1 MESLNLVKVDLK
13 IKYNTIFNSKDN
25 TKKIL
30 IFLFVLILAII
41 PIEFSIIKNYYI
53 LKNINMESIILIA
66 ILNIESL
73 LIFITTFIGVS
84 NNFFL
89 EHNVST
95 LLFYPI
101 KSRSILF
108 SKSILEY
115 LKGFAIGLIGFVFFI
130 TYGILNNCSIY
141 YYLKVLIL
149 QLIIPII
156 CVISIFN
163 FLLFISIF
171 LTNTKK
177 YSFSKILFYII
188 QITSIAY
195 SIFYF
200 IKNKVNFF
208 NIINFILELFEDK
221 ISINYIVICL
231 FFSNVILFLFY
242 LSNIYMDVIISEF
255 KFRSRKNIVQKN
267 KLINLKFKSNN
278 ILFSLIKKDLKEII
292 RTPILLINAIIPNI
306 LFFIIVILIT
316 PIISTASKSVELFLT
331 FIIII
336 LTITMTSLNT
346 VANFS
351 FSRETSNLKYLK
363 FLPLKIEELFISKII
378 TALILNVMH
387 LISLNILIISVDKN
401 ISHIIMLNIVI
412 MLNMLSLIL
421 INIITDFNLTRKSF
435 LNLSEIF
442 NDVELVLKPIIK
454 TIPITLIYTLTF
466 IILSR
471 VTISYTYNI
480 IIIFLVSSLES
491 ILSIKSSYNK
501 IKILSNADYNT

>member
-1 MESLNLVKVDLK
+1 
-13 IKYNTIFNSKDN
+13 
-25 TKKIL
+25 
-30 IFLFVLILAII
+30 
-41 PIEFSIIKNYYI
+41 
-53 LKNINMESIILIA
+53 
-66 ILNIESL
+66 
-73 LIFITTFIGVS
+73 
-84 NNFFL
+84 
-89 EHNVST
+89 
-95 LLFYPI
+95 
-101 KSRSILF
+101 
-108 SKSILEY
+108 
-115 LKGFAIGLIGFVFFI
+115 
-130 TYGILNNCSIY
+130 
-141 YYLKVLIL
+141 
-149 QLIIPII
+149 
-156 CVISIFN
+156 
-163 FLLFISIF
+163 
-171 LTNTKK
+171 
-177 YSFSKILFYII
+177 
-188 QITSIAY
+188 
-195 SIFYF
+195 
-200 IKNKVNFF
+200 
-208 NIINFILELFEDK
+208 
-221 ISINYIVICL
+221 
-231 FFSNVILFLFY
+231 
-242 LSNIYMDVIISEF
+242 MDVIISEF
-255 KFRSRKNIVQKN
+255 KFKSRKNIVQKN

-316 PIISTASKSVELFLT
+316 PIISIASKSVELFLT

-454 TIPITLIYTLTF
+454 TIPITLIYTLIF
-466 IILSR
+466 VILSR

-480 IIIFLVSSLES
+480 IIIFLVSSLAS

-501 IKILSNADYNT
+501 IKTLSNADYNT

>member
-66 ILNIESL
+66 ILSIESL

-188 QITSIAY
+188 QITSITY

-208 NIINFILELFEDK
+208 NIINFILELFGDK

-255 KFRSRKNIVQKN
+255 KFKSRKNIVQKN
-267 KLINLKFKSNN
+267 KHINLKFKSNN

-331 FIIII
+331 FIIIT

-454 TIPITLIYTLTF
+454 TIPITLIYTLIF
-466 IILSR
+466 VILSR
-471 VTISYTYNI
+471 VTIPYIYKI
-480 IIIFLVSSLES
+480 MIIFLVYSLVS

>member
-331 FIIII
+331 FIIIT

-454 TIPITLIYTLTF
+454 TIPITLIYTLIF
-466 IILSR
+466 VILSR
-471 VTISYTYNI
+471 VTIPYIYKI
-480 IIIFLVSSLES
+480 MIIFLVYSLVS